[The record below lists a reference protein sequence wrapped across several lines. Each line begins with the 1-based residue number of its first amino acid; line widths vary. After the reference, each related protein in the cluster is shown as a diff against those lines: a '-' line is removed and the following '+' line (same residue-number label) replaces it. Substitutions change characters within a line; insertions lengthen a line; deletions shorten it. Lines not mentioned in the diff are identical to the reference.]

1 MRLQRYAFLSEYQC
15 HTTSYFYYLT
25 NIIINPPLF
34 FVLLH
39 RKQEITMHK
48 SFTFLVKVFTTIQ
61 RVTKKASKHVGLP
74 FVYGGVLLLA
84 IFYFTG
90 LTNYN
95 WLTLLPVLCI
105 LAGIVGYVKSEKRKG
120 AY

>member
-1 MRLQRYAFLSEYQC
+1 
-15 HTTSYFYYLT
+15 
-25 NIIINPPLF
+25 
-34 FVLLH
+34 
-39 RKQEITMHK
+39 MHK
-48 SFTFLVKVFTTIQ
+48 SFTFLVKVFSSLQ
-61 RVTKKASKHVGLP
+61 RITRNAFKYIGLP
-74 FVYGGVLLLA
+74 FVYGGVLLLV

-105 LAGIVGYVKSEKRKG
+105 LAGIVGYVRGEKRKS

>member
-1 MRLQRYAFLSEYQC
+1 
-15 HTTSYFYYLT
+15 
-25 NIIINPPLF
+25 
-34 FVLLH
+34 
-39 RKQEITMHK
+39 MHK
-48 SFTFLVKVFTTIQ
+48 SFTFLVKVFSSLQ
-61 RVTKKASKHVGLP
+61 RITRNAFKYIGLP
-74 FVYGGVLLLA
+74 FVYGGVLLLV

-105 LAGIVGYVKSEKRKG
+105 LAGIVGYVGGEKRKS

>member
-1 MRLQRYAFLSEYQC
+1 
-15 HTTSYFYYLT
+15 
-25 NIIINPPLF
+25 
-34 FVLLH
+34 
-39 RKQEITMHK
+39 MHK

-61 RVTKKASKHVGLP
+61 RITKKTFEHIGLP

-95 WLTLLPVLCI
+95 WLTLLSVLFI
-105 LAGIVGYVKSEKRKG
+105 LAGIVGYVKSEKRKS